1 VKSFHFPLQRVLDWR
16 TLQMRTEEERLAA
29 FQHSLAVLIHREN
42 ALVAAELKTQV
53 SLLKLPLI
61 SGPDLQSLAA
71 FQARMKTERVALKAK
86 RVQCEAQIAEQ
97 RKRLLK
103 ARRDLRVL
111 EKLKERRWKSWTYLT
126 QREIESTAAEAYI
139 SRWIRSELE
148 Q

>member
-1 VKSFHFPLQRVLDWR
+1 MLDWR
-16 TLQMRTEEERLAA
+16 TLQMRTEEEKLAGL
-29 FQHSLAVLIHREN
+29 QHSLSALVHRDN
-42 ALVAAELKTQV
+42 ALTAAELKIELG
-53 SLLKLPLI
+53 LLKLPSI
-61 SGPDLQSLAA
+61 PGVDLQALAA
-71 FQARMKTERVALKAK
+71 YQERMKTERAVLKAQ

-103 ARRDLRVL
+103 SRRDFRVL

-126 QREIESTAAEAYI
+126 DREIETTAAEAYI